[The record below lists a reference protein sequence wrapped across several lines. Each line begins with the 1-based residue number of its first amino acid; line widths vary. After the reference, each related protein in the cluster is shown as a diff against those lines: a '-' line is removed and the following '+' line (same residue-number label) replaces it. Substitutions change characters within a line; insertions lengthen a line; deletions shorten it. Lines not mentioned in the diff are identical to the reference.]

1 MRKILMHCAALSS
14 VFLLVVTAQADL
26 WDYPN
31 EISVTEVYN
40 DMYGTMYE
48 ETTEAGLAELL
59 ADHQGTMMSTWN
71 TSFFKTIDVFVYDT
85 SATSPL
91 TVKTT
96 PDSTYLI
103 FDPGPWTPPSRG
115 DILMEKIDLVDL
127 LGEDTYFSISV
138 GSTLL
143 DSSNTL
149 MIEGIDYYTTNTFF
163 LAHNEG
169 GWSGD
174 SDFNEPLMI
183 ANTAPVPEPATLLLV
198 TTGLIGVAGF
208 SRKRRKK

>member
-26 WDYPN
+26 WDYPK

-40 DMYGTMYE
+40 DMYGTKYD
-48 ETTEAGLAELL
+48 ETDDKGLADLL
-59 ADHQGTMMSTWN
+59 KDHQGKMVPTWN
-71 TSFFKTIDVFVYDT
+71 TSFFKTIDVLVYDT
-85 SATSPL
+85 SATNPL
-91 TVKTT
+91 TIETT
-96 PDSTYLI
+96 PDRNYLI

-115 DILMEKIDLVDL
+115 DILMETIDLVDL
-127 LGEDTYFSISV
+127 LGEKMDFSISV
-138 GSTLL
+138 GTNLL
-143 DSSNTL
+143 DEDNTL
-149 MIEGIDYYTTNTFF
+149 MIKGIDYDTTKTFF

-183 ANTAPVPEPATLLLV
+183 ANAAPVPEPATLLLV
-198 TTGLIGVAGF
+198 TTGLIGVAGL
-208 SRKRRKK
+208 SRKRRKT